1 MFLLWHP
8 SLTAIN
14 LSYTFP
20 ILETSATALCGTT
33 GIYSNVR
40 NTVQGHPYGLEKLLE
55 AKKISAAQST
65 WKRRHTKFTYQRIT
79 SMLSLSWSDY
89 LDWQLQL
96 NWNDWPFLS
105 THSIHGTGVFTYIYH
120 RNQPNAGQYA
130 IHGCYGVWLKIGPFT
145 SHSFFKATNQPPGA
159 ELQLHITFWAA
170 RTPEFPW
177 WAWNRHTCAKKSLQ
191 MTWFCSMWHAEL
203 VQWVQCD
210 HPKAISPKTLS
221 QVEMYPFTS
230 INFHNSS
237 TIPAPATN
245 GIARKL
251 QVIALGARPVAC
263 RFNGGNPKAPRK
275 TTSSRCGSCAWSGF
289 LLIGHVAWLAHFNML
304 NVLISRGIGEPRNVQ
319 SSWASC
325 WSLYIALSSV

>member
-1 MFLLWHP
+1 MPYMDVMGCDWRLAPLHHTAFSKLRTNPQDPAAAPHNFLGSP
-8 SLTAIN
+8 NPRVSM
-14 LSYTFP
+14 
-20 ILETSATALCGTT
+20 
-33 GIYSNVR
+33 V
-40 NTVQGHPYGLEKLLE
+40 GLEPPHLCQK
-55 AKKISAAQST
+55 
-65 WKRRHTKFTYQRIT
+65 IT
-79 SMLSLSWSDY
+79 S
-89 LDWQLQL
+89 
-96 NWNDWPFLS
+96 NDLVLFNVTCWVGS
-105 THSIHGTGVFTYIYH
+105 VSSV
-120 RNQPNAGQYA
+120 R
-130 IHGCYGVWLKIGPFT
+130 
-145 SHSFFKATNQPPGA
+145 PP
-159 ELQLHITFWAA
+159 QSNIT
-170 RTPEFPW
+170 
-177 WAWNRHTCAKKSLQ
+177 
-191 MTWFCSMWHAEL
+191 
-203 VQWVQCD
+203 
-210 HPKAISPKTLS
+210 PKTLS